1 MQVRRLAPM
10 RGWEWIVQGFAL
22 FRRSPL
28 NWIAL
33 CIALVGFALA
43 ASLIPPIG
51 ELVFYLLS
59 PVLLAGLMV
68 GCRTLEQGGR
78 LELTCLFEGFR
89 RQTSALVTIG
99 GVYLVGQVLIYGI
112 VVMLAGAGFNELMR
126 DVQESPPPAVPA
138 MPSQVMLALAI
149 AAALSVPLLMAVW
162 FAPLLVIFD
171 GLMPFAAMRES
182 FNACLANILPLVVYS
197 LILLVLG
204 FLALL
209 PFALGLI
216 LLVPTVFASIYVS
229 YKEIFAPDAV
239 PAAA

>member
-33 CIALVGFALA
+33 CLALVGFALA
-43 ASLIPPIG
+43 ASLVPPIG

-89 RQTSALVTIG
+89 RQTSALITIG
-99 GVYLVGQVLIYGI
+99 GVYLVGQVLIYGV
-112 VVMLAGAGFNELMR
+112 VVMLAGTSFNDLMG
-126 DVQESPPPAVPA
+126 DMQDSPPTA
-138 MPSQVMLALAI
+138 MPSIPSQMMLAIAI

-171 GLMPFAAMRES
+171 GLLPFASMRES
-182 FNACLANILPLVVYS
+182 FNACLANLLPLVVYS
-197 LILLVLG
+197 LSLTVLG

-229 YKEIFAPDAV
+229 YKEIFAADPA

>member
-1 MQVRRLAPM
+1 
-10 RGWEWIVQGFAL
+10 
-22 FRRSPL
+22 
-28 NWIAL
+28 
-33 CIALVGFALA
+33 LVGFALA

-99 GVYLVGQVLIYGI
+99 GVYLVGQVLIYGV

-126 DVQESPPPAVPA
+126 DVQGSTPPAVPP
-138 MPSQVMLALAI
+138 MPGQVMLALAV

-171 GLMPFAAMRES
+171 GLMPFASMRES

-197 LILLVLG
+197 LILMVLG

-229 YKEIFAPDAV
+229 YKEIFGPE
-239 PAAA
+239 AAAVG

>member
-33 CIALVGFALA
+33 CLALVGFALA

-68 GCRTLEQGGR
+68 GCRALERGGR

-99 GVYLVGQVLIYGI
+99 GVYLVGQVLIYG
-112 VVMLAGAGFNELMR
+112 VVILLGGASLEEFMR
-126 DVQESPPPAVPA
+126 NVQESTPSSVPQ
-138 MPSQVMLALAI
+138 MSGSMMLALAV

-171 GLMPFAAMRES
+171 GLLPFASMRES
-182 FNACLANILPLVVYS
+182 FNACLANLLPLVVYGS
-197 LILLVLG
+197 ILMVLG
-204 FLALL
+204 FVALL

-216 LLVPTVFASIYVS
+216 VLVPTVFASIYAS
-229 YKEIFAPDAV
+229 YKDIFGSDFGV
-239 PAAA
+239 